1 MPPTV
6 SHRVAPPKGRDRL
19 AWCRSGKRSDD
30 AAGRGSRVTGRSNPP
45 ASGSNLPQLL
55 GSYELVA
62 EIASGGMATV
72 YLARFHG
79 KRHSGRWLAIKRM
92 HPHLAWETGFVQ
104 MFLDEGRLA
113 TRIRHRCVV
122 PTLEVAHLESGPLIV
137 MEYVE
142 GAPLSDLFSTVTA
155 RDERI
160 PPAIVARVMLD
171 TLAGL
176 QAVHEARGE
185 RGEPLHIVHR
195 DVSPQNVLVGL
206 DGICRIMDFG
216 LAHAAAGDEEARDGQ
231 LKGKVGYM
239 APEQAKGEPYDQRAD
254 LFAVGVMLWEGLAG
268 RRAFKPRQGG
278 SEAEALVRLVNA
290 PLPSLHELDASI
302 DRATSAVCERALQ
315 RDPEDRFGSCA
326 EFRAAL
332 ERAAMGGTGVA
343 PAREVGRFVLEQQG
357 EDIASRRAAC
367 GLPGLG
373 VPLRRRRLRQ
383 IAATL
388 VGVALACGVAAT
400 LALRHCTADG
410 GP

>member
-1 MPPTV
+1 M
-6 SHRVAPPKGRDRL
+6 
-19 AWCRSGKRSDD
+19 
-30 AAGRGSRVTGRSNPP
+30 
-45 ASGSNLPQLL
+45 

-79 KRHSGRWLAIKRM
+79 ARRARRLLAIKRM
-92 HPHLAWETGFVQ
+92 HPHLAWEAGFVR

-113 TRIRHRCVV
+113 ARIRHRCVV
-122 PTLEVAHLESGPLIV
+122 RTLEVVHLESGPIIV

-142 GAPLSDLFSTVTA
+142 GAPLSDLVATVTA
-155 RDERI
+155 RNAVV

-185 RGEPLHIVHR
+185 RGEALHIVHR
-195 DVSPQNVLVGL
+195 DMSPQNVLVGI
-206 DGICRIMDFG
+206 DGVCRITDFG
-216 LAHAAAGDEEARDGQ
+216 LAHAAAGDAEARDGR
-231 LKGKVGYM
+231 LKGKLGYM

-278 SEAEALVRLVNA
+278 SDAETLVRLVNA

-302 DRATSAVCERALQ
+302 DRALSEVCARALQ
-315 RDPEDRFGSCA
+315 RDPADRFGSCA

-332 ERAAMGGTGVA
+332 ERAAKGGTGVA
-343 PAREVGRFVLEQQG
+343 SAREVGRFVLEQQG
-357 EDIASRRAAC
+357 ADVAARRAAC
-367 GLPGLG
+367 GLPELG
-373 VPLRRRRLRQ
+373 DPSRRPRLWR
-383 IAATL
+383 IAPAL
-388 VGVALACGVAAT
+388 VGVALVCGIATT
-400 LALRHCTADG
+400 LALRHCGADG